1 MKKKTIILFAIL
13 LVILVGIACF
23 MQYRYTHQSLKSFT
37 ATGCT
42 AEGIIVKDSVSYL
55 EVQFDDE
62 KHTAKKIAVK
72 DEEILKKISESNL
85 QEIIGVNIA
94 SDIPKN
100 ILEDDHLVSNIN
112 NFNPLQLLTETD
124 KYDEFFEIA
133 DVSFSDEHS
142 FVGKVLEETTTY
154 MIVEPAND
162 EYERTVA
169 EKIKIEYGTDHLDYL
184 YGTGRLVVIY
194 YKGEINTDD
203 GKMTSIK
210 SDDIS
215 TEGFREWGMKVVPS
229 NEQISKKIYD
239 KAKPHDGDTTSHW
252 YKQYNLYYH
261 GLEDVIITVDG
272 EQHSLAHALKRGK
285 ITMSAILAKANRDV
299 ADGVIQDLRYEDGGS
314 AVFKYPDYTIVKY
327 HTLDGNDDMYIGTP
341 DIGIDVKNK

>member
-13 LVILVGIACF
+13 LVILVGIACY
-23 MQYRYTHQSLKSFT
+23 MQYRYTHQSIKSFT

-62 KHTAKKIAVK
+62 KHTMKKIAVK

-100 ILEDDHLVSNIN
+100 VLEDVHLVSNIN

-142 FVGKVLEETTTY
+142 FVGKVIEETTTY

-162 EYERTVA
+162 EYERNVA
-169 EKIKIEYGTDHLDYL
+169 DQIKIDYGTDHKDYL

-194 YKGEINTDD
+194 YKDEINTDD
-203 GKMTSIK
+203 GKISSIK
-210 SDDIS
+210 TDDIS
-215 TEGFREWGMKVVPS
+215 VEGFRDWEMKVTPTKLESRKTLVVP
-229 NEQISKKIYD
+229 
-239 KAKPHDGDTTSHW
+239 KAAPHDSDSASHW
-252 YKQYNLYYH
+252 YKQYNLYYYD
-261 GLEDVIITVDG
+261 LDEVMVSVDG
-272 EQHSLAHALKRGK
+272 SEYPLAHAIKLGK
-285 ITMSAILAKANRDV
+285 ITMSAILTKANRDV
-299 ADGVIQDLRYEDGGS
+299 ADGLIDELVYKDGGS
-314 AVFKYPDYTIVKY
+314 QVYKYPEYTIVKY
-327 HTLDGNDDMYIGTP
+327 HTLNGNDDMYISTP
-341 DIGIDVKNK
+341 DIDIYVKD

>member
-13 LVILVGIACF
+13 LAILVGIACY
-23 MQYRYTHQSLKSFT
+23 MQYRYTHQSIKSFT

-42 AEGIIVKDSVSYL
+42 VEGIIVKDSVSYL

-62 KHTAKKIAVK
+62 KHTMKKIAVK

-100 ILEDDHLVSNIN
+100 VLEDDHLVSDFN

-124 KYDEFFEIA
+124 KYDKFFEIA
-133 DVSFSDEHS
+133 DVSFSEEHS

-154 MIVEPAND
+154 MIVEPEKD

-169 EKIKIEYGTDHLDYL
+169 EKIKVEYGIDHKDYL
-184 YGTGRLVVIY
+184 YGVGRMVVIY
-194 YKGEINTDD
+194 YKGAINSTENPI
-203 GKMTSIK
+203 IK
-210 SDDIS
+210 TNDIS
-215 TEGFREWGMKVVPS
+215 VEGFREWEMKVVPS
-229 NEQISKKIYD
+229 NENVSKKIYD
-239 KAKPHDGDTTSHW
+239 KAQPHDSDTTSHW
-252 YKQYNLYYH
+252 YRQYNLYYH

-272 EQHSLAHALKRGK
+272 EQHSLAHALKHGK
-285 ITMSAILAKANRDV
+285 ITMSAILAKANQDV
-299 ADGVIQDLRYEDGGS
+299 SDGVIQDLRYKDGGS

-341 DIGIDVKNK
+341 DIDIYVKDK

>member
-1 MKKKTIILFAIL
+1 MKKK
-13 LVILVGIACF
+13 VVGPMLCF
-23 MQYRYTHQSLKSFT
+23 IF
-37 ATGCT
+37 
-42 AEGIIVKDSVSYL
+42 
-55 EVQFDDE
+55 
-62 KHTAKKIAVK
+62 
-72 DEEILKKISESNL
+72 
-85 QEIIGVNIA
+85 IIGVVFGTLYA
-94 SDIPKN
+94 VDHQRMKN
-100 ILEDDHLVSNIN
+100 NEPVVFSTWGKQYVPPVNDYPIRNGV
-112 NFNPLQLLTETD
+112 NPNEEQ
-124 KYDEFFEIA
+124 
-133 DVSFSDEHS
+133 S
-142 FVGKVLEETTTY
+142 FVGKVIEETTTY
-154 MIVEPAND
+154 MIVEPEKD

-194 YKGEINTDD
+194 YKGDINTAD
-203 GKMTSIK
+203 GNMTSIK

-215 TEGFREWGMKVVPS
+215 TEGFREWEMKVVPS
-229 NEQISKKIYD
+229 NEPNNKKIME
-239 KAKPHDGDTTSHW
+239 KTQPHDSDTTSHW

-341 DIGIDVKNK
+341 DIGIDVKDR

>member
-1 MKKKTIILFAIL
+1 MPLQTKEAGCMKKK
-13 LVILVGIACF
+13 VVGPMLCF
-23 MQYRYTHQSLKSFT
+23 IF
-37 ATGCT
+37 
-42 AEGIIVKDSVSYL
+42 
-55 EVQFDDE
+55 
-62 KHTAKKIAVK
+62 
-72 DEEILKKISESNL
+72 
-85 QEIIGVNIA
+85 IIGVVFGTLYA
-94 SDIPKN
+94 VDHQRMKN
-100 ILEDDHLVSNIN
+100 NEPVVFSTWGKQYVPPVNDYPIRNGV
-112 NFNPLQLLTETD
+112 NPNEEQ
-124 KYDEFFEIA
+124 
-133 DVSFSDEHS
+133 S
-142 FVGKVLEETTTY
+142 FVGKVIEETTTY
-154 MIVEPAND
+154 MIVEPEKD

-194 YKGEINTDD
+194 YKGDINTAD
-203 GKMTSIK
+203 GNMASIK

-215 TEGFREWGMKVVPS
+215 TEGFREWEMKVVPS
-229 NEQISKKIYD
+229 NEPNNKKIME
-239 KAKPHDGDTTSHW
+239 KTQPHDSDTTSHW